1 MKIIYK
7 TYEPNSGFEEYQA
20 QIYNDHLRRN
30 PQTSFIK
37 VTESKIK
44 ERVDFE
50 KKDPKL
56 IRYAFR
62 EDGTPLAYIQA
73 SIDGKT
79 TWIGYPWAFKVCPK
93 ETQERLYQDLFD
105 LITEKYPENKI
116 VMGYFSNSWDEQ
128 KKFALDKGYKLKD
141 TIYFYTLDPDN
152 VKLEIPEGY
161 SSKLGT
167 LDDLESLIELSK
179 ADPELKNT
187 FPTDEA
193 REHYFKNR
201 VLADGNLILIYK
213 DKTLVAATA
222 PLRGFYV
229 GYMFRFTAIR
239 PGFEDAW
246 KILAVKIAKH
256 CKEIG
261 WTEKIMITSFEK
273 WDIIEPQIEKLEAE
287 LFDTQVQY
295 ELERK

>member
-1 MKIIYK
+1 MKGIYK
-7 TYEPNSGFEEYQA
+7 TFEPNSGFEELQA

-30 PQTSFIK
+30 PQTSFTK
-37 VTESKIK
+37 VTAAKIK
-44 ERVDFE
+44 ERVEFE

-56 IRYAFR
+56 IRYALR

-79 TWIGYPWAFKVCPK
+79 TWIGYPWAFEDCPK
-93 ETQERLYQDLFD
+93 DVQERLYQELFD
-105 LITEKYPENKI
+105 YATEKYPENKKVI
-116 VMGYFSNSWDEQ
+116 GYFSNSWEEQ
-128 KKFALDKGYKLKD
+128 IQFVLDKGYKLKD
-141 TIYFYTLDPDN
+141 TAYFYTLDPDN
-152 VKLEIPEGY
+152 VKLDIPEGY

-167 LDDLESLIELSK
+167 IDDLEALMELSK
-179 ADPELKNT
+179 IDADLKNG
-187 FPTDEA
+187 FPSDEA

-201 VLADGNLILIYK
+201 VLADGNLILVYK
-213 DKTLVAATA
+213 DEILVAATA

-239 PGFEDAW
+239 PGFEEAW
-246 KILAVKIAKH
+246 KILAVKIAQH

-261 WTEKIMITSFEK
+261 WPEKIMITSFEK
-273 WDIIEPQIEKLEAE
+273 WDIIEPQIKKLEAE

>member
-1 MKIIYK
+1 MKVIYK
-7 TYEPNSGFEEYQA
+7 TYEPNSGFEKFQA
-20 QIYNDHLRRN
+20 QIYNDNLKRN

-37 VTESKIK
+37 VTEAKIK
-44 ERVDFE
+44 ERVEFE
-50 KKDPKL
+50 KKDPNL

-79 TWIGYPWAFKVCPK
+79 TWIGYPWSFEDCPK
-93 ETQERLYQDLFD
+93 ETQEKLYQDLLD
-105 LITEKYPENKI
+105 LITEKNPENKI
-116 VMGYFSNSWDEQ
+116 VIGYFSNSWEDQ
-128 KKFALDKGYKLKD
+128 KEFALNKGYKLSR
-141 TIYFYTLDPDN
+141 TAYFYTLDPDN
-152 VKLEIPEGY
+152 VKLDIPEGY
-161 SSKLGT
+161 SSKIGT
-167 LDDLESLIELSK
+167 INDLEAVMELSK
-179 ADPELKNT
+179 EDSDLKKG
-187 FPTDEA
+187 FPSDEE

-201 VLADGNLILIYK
+201 VLADGNLILVYK

-239 PGFEDAW
+239 PGFEEAW

-273 WDIIEPQIEKLEAE
+273 WDIIEPQIKKLEAE
-287 LFDTQVQY
+287 LFDTQVLY
-295 ELERK
+295 KLERT